1 VPENHQ
7 KKPTSEK
14 EVVGFGEEVSQRIR
28 IQNGEEGRRGEY

>member
-14 EVVGFGEEVSQRIR
+14 ELVGFGEEVSQRIR
-28 IQNGEEGRRGEY
+28 IQKGEEGRGSEY